1 MDANVLDHEPELAL
15 FVDDSDPL
23 LFYRTIAIHGRTIL
37 KQGGKLYF
45 EINQKYG
52 NETAS
57 MLKQQ
62 DYDNIEI
69 IKDIYIN
76 DRIVKA
82 TYNG

>member
-1 MDANVLDHEPELAL
+1 M
-15 FVDDSDPL
+15 
-23 LFYRTIAIHGRTIL
+23 
-37 KQGGKLYF
+37 KQGGKIYF
-45 EINQKYG
+45 EIKQKYG
-52 NETAS
+52 NEKAS

-62 DYDNIEI
+62 GYDNIEI